1 MIALVEVSKRYRAR
15 GEWREVLRGVSA
27 VFPSGRNIGVLGR
40 NGAGKS
46 TLMRLLAG
54 AERPDSGEIRR
65 DVRVSWPLGFS
76 GGLQGSLSGR
86 DNARFVARIYRA
98 DVEAVEEYVA
108 DFAELGPYFDMPVS
122 TYSAGMRA
130 RLALGLSFA
139 VDFDI
144 YLVDELP
151 GVGDA
156 RFARRYETE
165 LTTRKTRSNFIIV
178 SHNPAVVRA
187 QCDMAAVLHNGTLA
201 MFDDVAAAM
210 RLYMEL

>member
-1 MIALVEVSKRYRAR
+1 MIELIEVSKRYRAK
-15 GEWREVLRGVSA
+15 GEWREVLCDASA
-27 VFPSGRNIGVLGR
+27 VFPRGRSIGILGR

-65 DVRVSWPLGFS
+65 DVRVSWPLGF
-76 GGLQGSLSGR
+76 GGGFQGSLSGR
-86 DNARFVARIYRA
+86 CNTRFVARIYRT
-98 DVEAVEEYVA
+98 DVAAAEAFVE
-108 DFAELGPYFDMPVS
+108 DFAALGSYFDMPIS

-139 VDFDI
+139 IDFDV

-156 RFARRYETE
+156 RFSRRFDEELAAR
-165 LTTRKTRSNFIIV
+165 KARSDFIVV
-178 SHNPAVVRA
+178 SHNPASVRK
-187 QCDMAAVLHNGTLA
+187 QCDMAAVLSGGTITI
-201 MFDDVAAAM
+201 FEDVAEAIQVYE
-210 RLYMEL
+210 RL